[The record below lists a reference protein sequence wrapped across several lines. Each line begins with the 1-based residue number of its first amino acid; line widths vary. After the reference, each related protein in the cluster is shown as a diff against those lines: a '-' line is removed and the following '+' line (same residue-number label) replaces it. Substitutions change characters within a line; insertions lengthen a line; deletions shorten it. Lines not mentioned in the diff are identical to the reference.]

1 VLVFKYK
8 GDAMTKTRELAPIR
22 VADVVGYRRLV
33 GVNEERTLA
42 RLSGARND
50 LIDPAQCGHR

>member
-1 VLVFKYK
+1 
-8 GDAMTKTRELAPIR
+8 MTKTREFAPIR

-42 RLSGARND
+42 RLSGGCSD